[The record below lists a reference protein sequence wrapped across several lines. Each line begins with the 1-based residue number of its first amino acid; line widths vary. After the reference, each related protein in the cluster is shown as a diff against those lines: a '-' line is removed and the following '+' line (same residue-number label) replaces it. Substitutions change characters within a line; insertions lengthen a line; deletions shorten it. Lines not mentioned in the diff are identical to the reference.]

1 MTTTKWALDPTH
13 SELSF
18 KIRHLM
24 ISNVSG
30 SFTKFNVRSES
41 TGDDFS
47 TAKIVADIE
56 VSSINTN
63 NTQRDEHLKN
73 ADFFEIEKYPRITFR
88 STKVER
94 AEGEVFDLYG
104 DLTIKNITHPVKLTV
119 EHSGQAKDSWG
130 NIKAGFTINGK
141 INRKN
146 WGITYNAAL
155 ETGGFALGDEVKIT
169 AEVQLVK
176 EAIAEA
182 VA

>member
-1 MTTTKWALDPTH
+1 MTTTKWTLDPTH

-30 SFTKFNVRSES
+30 GFTKFNVSAES
-41 TGDDFS
+41 IGNDFE
-47 TAKIVADIE
+47 TAKISADIE

-63 NTQRDEHLKN
+63 NTQRDEHLRN
-73 ADFFEIEKYPRITFR
+73 ADFFEIEKHPSITFR
-88 STKVER
+88 STKVAR
-94 AEGEVFDLYG
+94 ANGDVFDLYG
-104 DLTIKNITHPVKLTV
+104 DLTIKNITHPVKLAV
-119 EHSGQAKDSWG
+119 EYSGLAKDSWG
-130 NIKAGFTINGK
+130 NIKAGFTINGR

-155 ETGGFALGDEVKIT
+155 ETGGFALGDEVKIV

>member
-30 SFTKFNVRSES
+30 GFTKFNVSAES
-41 TGDDFS
+41 IGNDFE
-47 TAKIVADIE
+47 TAKIIADIE

-63 NTQRDEHLKN
+63 NTQRDAHLRN
-73 ADFFEIEKYPRITFR
+73 ADFFEIEKHPRITFR
-88 STKVER
+88 STKVEK
-94 AEGEVFDLYG
+94 ANGDIFDLYG

-119 EHSGQAKDSWG
+119 EYSGLAKDSWG

-141 INRKN
+141 INRKD
-146 WGITYNAAL
+146 WGITYNAVL